1 MVRPEEGSSSSQQQG
16 YSRTEFLRRTA
27 AVAGGLA
34 LPGALA
40 ASDAFAAGAASTISL
55 SAWSELDGA
64 FINDLRLDALKR
76 AAPKVKSASVSVKT
90 TGYTTAWADYLNKYT
105 LAAAAGKAPDIV
117 VIGHEN
123 AAPYAEAGYIV
134 PLDAY
139 IKKYP
144 EYKRIIDSLWSS
156 VTYSGKRWGVPLE
169 AEARPMFWDTKK
181 LAKLGWSKN
190 KIAALPDQIKKGQWT
205 LDDLVH
211 TSRLAIDK
219 GVVPKQHAYWHRPQ
233 PGNDFIQYYVAYG
246 GRIFDNKQK
255 KLVVTRDA
263 LVKWYQFQRTTVTEE
278 LVPRNFIGTTWDE
291 WHSNVANDKVLFWNG
306 GIWMWDQWK
315 TSYIAGKGENYL
327 FSFIDAGLQPSGRK
341 GKPGVTLSHPIAYAI
356 SSSKASGDHN
366 QQIAAEVIAKALT
379 KALMT
384 ENALRSGHLT
394 NLKLTLDSPAYRRSK
409 WLAKVTYMLKYAFY
423 LPQSPYYGPYYAAL
437 YNTMVNVEQG
447 NIRPTAGADRA
458 IATVKSQLPSDQ
470 VIFE

>member
-1 MVRPEEGSSSSQQQG
+1 MVRPEEPSSPSQQDL
-16 YSRTEFLRRTA
+16 SRAEFLRRTA

-40 ASDAFAAGAASTISL
+40 ASDAFAARSASSVSL

-64 FINDLRLDALKR
+64 YINDLRLDALKL
-76 AAPKVKSASVSVKT
+76 AAPKVKGASVSVDT
-90 TGYTTAWADYLNKYT
+90 TGYTSAWADYLNKYT

-144 EYKRIIDSLWSS
+144 EYTRIIDALWSS
-156 VTYSGKRWGVPLE
+156 VTYSGKRWAVPLE
-169 AEARPMFWDTKK
+169 AEARPMFWDTNK
-181 LAKLGWSKN
+181 LAQLGWSKA
-190 KIAALPDQIKKGQWT
+190 KIAALPDQIEKGQWT

-211 TSRLAIDK
+211 TARLAIDK
-219 GVVPKQHAYWHRPQ
+219 GVVPKQYAYWHRPQ
-233 PGNDFIQYYVAYG
+233 PGSDFIQYYIAYG
-246 GRIFDNKQK
+246 GRIFDNEQK

-278 LVPRNFIGTTWDE
+278 LVPANFIGTTWDE
-291 WHSNVANDKVLFWNG
+291 WHGTVANDKVLFWNG

-315 TSYIAGKGENYL
+315 TTYIAGKGESYL
-327 FSFIDAGLQPSGRK
+327 FSFIDAGLQPSGLK
-341 GKPGVTLSHPIAYAI
+341 GKPGVTLSHPIAYAV
-356 SSSKASGDHN
+356 SSQKATGDNN
-366 QQIAAEVIAKALT
+366 QAVAAELIANALT
-379 KALMT
+379 KASMT
-384 ENALRSGHLT
+384 ANALRSGHLT
-394 NLKLTLDSPAYRRSK
+394 NLKLTLDSPAYRRNK
-409 WLAKVTYMLKYAFY
+409 WLAKVTYMLNYAFY
-423 LPQSPYYGPYYAAL
+423 LPQSPYFGPYYSAL

-447 NIRPTAGADRA
+447 NISPTAGADEA

-470 VIFE
+470 VIFQ